1 MTTPSPY
8 GQPANPDPY
17 GTGYNQP
24 VYPGAGQPYAQPA
37 NPGPYN
43 QPVHPAAVQPY
54 VPVAYVQPVPVAVAV
69 GPYVVPKSKTTAA
82 LLAFFLGT
90 IGAHNFYRGQVGR
103 GFGHIALVVVAIIC
117 AITAVA
123 MAADAAN
130 LPVYASPPGSQRRV
144 HPHLAGQRRE
154 RALGVHRVH
163 YDPRV
168 QRRLA
173 PVGMRRRASPGPPG
187 PAPLGESNW

>member
-8 GQPANPDPY
+8 GQPANPGPY

-54 VPVAYVQPVPVAVAV
+54 VPVAYVQPYAPVAV

-82 LLAFFLGT
+82 LLAFFLGA
-90 IGAHNFYRGQVGR
+90 IGAHNFYRGQVGH

-123 MAADAAN
+123 MAADAAAN
-130 LPVYASPPGSQRRV
+130 LPVYASPPDLSGAYILIWLVNAANGLWVFIEFIMILVSNDGSLR
-144 HPHLAGQRRE
+144 
-154 RALGVHRVH
+154 
-163 YDPRV
+163 
-168 QRRLA
+168 
-173 PVGMRRRASPGPPG
+173 
-187 PAPLGESNW
+187 